1 MAHTLPFLYS
11 AVVRYPMGEI
21 MKSRLIKAYIEL
33 KNSQT
38 QNTPSVNTD
47 KNPKLISSL
56 KQKLHTEIIST
67 NIVR

>member
-1 MAHTLPFLYS
+1 MN
-11 AVVRYPMGEI
+11 
-21 MKSRLIKAYIEL
+21 SRLIKTYIKM

-56 KQKLHTEIIST
+56 KQKLYTEIIST